1 MNNLSRIAAAAA
13 LLCALPGCATTYDGD
28 NAAGL
33 FGGQGAKRIDPDS
46 WRIEASSNGIARR
59 DLARDMAIY
68 KAAVVARATGFAYVQ
83 IYKFR
88 IYQNQYGSQ
97 SADLRMHT
105 VNDRDR
111 PYACES
117 RRFAVNCR
125 VLAADEAIAYFGPLI
140 GQTPE
145 QTAAEVEALR
155 QAHKL

>member
-1 MNNLSRIAAAAA
+1 MNNLSRLAAAA

-28 NAAGL
+28 NGLGL
-33 FGGQGAKRIDPDS
+33 FGGQGARRIDSDS
-46 WRIEASSNGIARR
+46 WRISGSSNGIARR
-59 DLARDMAIY
+59 DLARDMALY
-68 KAAVVARATGFAYVQ
+68 KAAVVTRAAGFAYFQ

-88 IYQNQYGSQ
+88 IYQNQYGGQ

-145 QTAAEVEALR
+145 QTAAEVQALR
-155 QAHKL
+155 QEHKL